1 MIFKHG
7 YYCFDFCTGNPDG
20 CELGEYCSC
29 LKSEYYNPEE

>member
-1 MIFKHG
+1 HG